1 MKYHQKNTAKDQG
14 VVAIIITVVV
24 MLVLTL
30 IIITFARVARR
41 EQRQAL
47 DRQLNTQAFYAA
59 ESGINDAIEEL
70 KDPTSPYRNNEKN
83 DCNPLPN
90 ASNQLDGA
98 TGAIAYSCVLIDPT
112 PISFQLSSLSPG
124 ESKVFKIEREG
135 GGNVSQISIYWQDS
149 NENERFDGCPGNNN
163 YRTFPTTWS
172 TDTCGPG
179 MLRADMIRIP
189 NGNFSRT
196 QLTNEAF
203 TSFMVPTRR
212 SGGNAY
218 TGTGAISLT
227 GNQGFGNQGVVS
239 PAACPAYNTGTGVIT
254 TPNTPTRPRHC
265 VVRITNLNAP
275 RFYLR
280 LSSLYKAASVEIC
293 TPDCG
298 SNATVAFASGSQ
310 AKVDATGRVSDVLRR
325 VQVYVDSTD
334 SGPFPFPL
342 NAVESGEAIC
352 KRFSDAPPAFLSGD
366 TGLSGSC
373 AVPSS

>member
-1 MKYHQKNTAKDQG
+1 MHNPHKPPIKDAG
-14 VVAIIITVVV
+14 IVSIIITVVV
-24 MLVLTL
+24 MLVLSL
-30 IIITFARVARR
+30 IVMTFSRVARR

-59 ESGINDAIEEL
+59 ESGINDAIEAIR
-70 KDPTSPYRNNEKN
+70 TGAISATAEKN

-98 TGAIAYSCVLIDPT
+98 GGAIAYSCVLIDPT
-112 PISFQLSSLSPG
+112 PISFQVSSLSPG
-124 ESKVFKIEREG
+124 ESKVLKIEREG
-135 GGNVSQISIYWQDS
+135 GGNIGQLSIYWQDS
-149 NENERFDGCPGNNN
+149 NENERFDGCPGNAN
-163 YRTFPTTWS
+163 YRTFPTTWN

-179 MLRADMIRIP
+179 MLRGDMIRIP
-189 NGNFSRT
+189 NGSFNRA

-212 SGGNAY
+212 SGGGAY
-218 TGTGAISLT
+218 TGSGAVSLT
-227 GNQGFGNQGVVS
+227 GNQGFGNQGVIS
-239 PAACPAYNTGTGVIT
+239 PASCPTFGGSGIIN
-254 TPNTPTRPRHC
+254 TPNSPTRPRHC

-275 RFYLR
+275 RYYLR

-310 AKVDATGRVSDVLRR
+310 AKIDSTGRVSDVLRR
-325 VQVYVDSTD
+325 IQVYVDATT
-334 SGPFPFPL
+334 SGPFPYPL
-342 NAVESGEAIC
+342 NALESSESIC
-352 KRFSDAPPAFLSGD
+352 KRFSDAPPAYLSGE
-366 TGLSGSC
+366 TGLSASC